1 VLALTRVDAKGIG
14 SGVEFNQP
22 IAQLFELRD
31 GLVARGQTFLDQSEA
46 IAAAEE
52 RSKEKA

>member
-1 VLALTRVDAKGIG
+1 VLALTRVDARGSG

-31 GLVARGQTFLDQSEA
+31 GLVARGQTFLDQGEA